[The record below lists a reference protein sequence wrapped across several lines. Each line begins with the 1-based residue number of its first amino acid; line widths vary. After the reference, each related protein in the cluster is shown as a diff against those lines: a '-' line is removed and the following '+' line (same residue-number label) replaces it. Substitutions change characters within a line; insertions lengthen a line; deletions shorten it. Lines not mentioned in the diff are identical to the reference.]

1 MHSNYLL
8 TRHYIY
14 CSNPEENLDAHLE
27 WVERHV
33 VRKEVF
39 RRQEDHVPDPNKKL
53 RVGYVSPDFRT
64 HSVAY
69 FLDPL
74 FQNHDT
80 NVFDVYCYSDVSVP
94 DVTTRRLR
102 NNVKIWRDTSS
113 LGSSE
118 LVRLIRGDGIDLLV
132 DLSGHTAGNR
142 LMAFAE
148 KPAPVQVT
156 WLGYPDTT
164 GLDVMDY
171 RITDLYAD
179 PVGSEKYYSEHLV
192 RLEGCFLCYEPPGE
206 APAVV
211 VNPAAASRSLTFGS
225 FNNRA
230 KINCDVIKLW
240 ADILRK
246 LPHARLL
253 IKNPGLTDKAV
264 CADLRG
270 QFIRRGIEAERV
282 VLKGVSATTVEHLE
296 EYHNIDIA
304 LDTFPYNGTTT
315 TCEALWM
322 GVPVLTLSG
331 GCHAGRVGRSL
342 LSAVGLDDWVAETE
356 KEYVDHAVAYANS
369 PDALVRLRA
378 SMRQRMADS
387 VLCDGKIFTAKLESV
402 YRSMWVDWCRQF

>member
-1 MHSNYLL
+1 
-8 TRHYIY
+8 
-14 CSNPEENLDAHLE
+14 
-27 WVERHV
+27 
-33 VRKEVF
+33 
-39 RRQEDHVPDPNKKL
+39 VPDPNKKL